1 MSAFSRFRAIAA
13 GATLAASAAGL
24 MTPTGG
30 TPGPLSP
37 APARAQ
43 GTPGLFEFRWDNNKD
58 FRKLYFFMTDTVRS
72 KRSEYYLILK
82 PKDRKTATLKLSIKL
97 PDYWQADLDPK
108 RMQLCVMKEGGMLAR
123 TRCLEKIPATIEV
136 SPNGKAIEVFP
147 DRPIPDN
154 KTIGLYMVLINPF
167 NAGMYQF
174 NAFIQPPGD
183 IPVSSYVGSW
193 LIQIDPG

>member
-1 MSAFSRFRAIAA
+1 MSAFSRLRAIAA
-13 GATLAASAAGL
+13 GATLAVSAAGL
-24 MTPTGG
+24 VSLTDTAG
-30 TPGPLSP
+30 GPLSP

-58 FRKLYFFMTDTVRS
+58 FRKLYFFMTETARA

-82 PKDRKTATLKLSIKL
+82 PKDRKTATLKLSVRL

-108 RMQLCVMKEGGMLAR
+108 RMQLCVMREGGMLSR

-136 SPNGKAIEVFP
+136 APNGRAIEVFP

>member
-1 MSAFSRFRAIAA
+1 MSAFSRLRALTA

-24 MTPTGG
+24 VCLSG
-30 TPGPLSP
+30 TAPGLLSP

-43 GTPGLFEFRWDNNKD
+43 GTPGLFEFRWDNNRD
-58 FRKLYFFMTDTVRS
+58 FRKLYFFMTDTGRS
-72 KRSEYYLILK
+72 KRSEYYLMLR
-82 PKDRKTATLKLSIKL
+82 PRDRKTAMLKLSVRL
-97 PDYWQADLDPK
+97 PDYWQANLDPK
-108 RMQLCVMKEGGMLAR
+108 LMKLCVMREGGMLAR
-123 TRCLEKIPATIEV
+123 TRCLETIPATIEV

-147 DRPIPDN
+147 DRPVPDN
-154 KTIGLYMVLINPF
+154 KTIGLYMVLINPS

-174 NAFIQPPGD
+174 NALIQPPGD

>member
-1 MSAFSRFRAIAA
+1 MSAFSRLRAIAA
-13 GATLAASAAGL
+13 GATLAVSAAGL
-24 MTPTGG
+24 VSLTGTAG
-30 TPGPLSP
+30 GPLSP

-58 FRKLYFFMTDTVRS
+58 FRKLYFFMTETARA
-72 KRSEYYLILK
+72 KRSEYYLVLK
-82 PKDRKTATLKLSIKL
+82 PKDRKTATLKLSVRL

-108 RMQLCVMKEGGMLAR
+108 RMQLCVMREGGMLSR

-136 SPNGKAIEVFP
+136 APNGRAIEVFP

-167 NAGMYQF
+167 HAGMYQF

>member
-1 MSAFSRFRAIAA
+1 MSALSRFRAIAA

-24 MTPTGG
+24 MSLTGAA
-30 TPGPLSP
+30 PGPLNPS
-37 APARAQ
+37 PARAQ

-82 PKDRKTATLKLSIKL
+82 PKDRKTATLKLSVKL
-97 PDYWQADLDPK
+97 PDYWQADLEAK
-108 RMQLCVMKEGGMLAR
+108 RMKLCVMKEGGMLAR
-123 TRCLEKIPATIEV
+123 TRCLETIPATIEV
-136 SPNGKAIEVFP
+136 SANGRVIDVFP
-147 DRPIPDN
+147 NTPIPDN

>member
-1 MSAFSRFRAIAA
+1 MSALSRLRSLAA

-24 MTPTGG
+24 MSLTGAA
-30 TPGPLSP
+30 PGPLSP
-37 APARAQ
+37 TPAQAQ

-58 FRKLYFFMTDTVRS
+58 FRKLYFFMTETARS

-82 PKDRKTATLKLSIKL
+82 PKDRKTAALKLSVKL
-97 PDYWQADLDPK
+97 PDYWQADLNPK
-108 RMQLCVMKEGGMLAR
+108 LMKLCVMKEGGMLAR
-123 TRCLEKIPATIEV
+123 TRCLETIPATIEV

-147 DRPIPDN
+147 NTPIPDN

>member
-1 MSAFSRFRAIAA
+1 MSAFSRLRSIAA
-13 GATLAASAAGL
+13 GATLAVSAAGL
-24 MTPTGG
+24 ASLTG
-30 TPGPLSP
+30 TAPGPLSP

-58 FRKLYFFMTDTVRS
+58 FRKLYFFMSDTARS
-72 KRSEYYLILK
+72 KRSEYYLMLK
-82 PKDRKTATLKLSIKL
+82 PKDRRTAILKLSVRL
-97 PDYWQADLDPK
+97 PDYWDAGLDPK
-108 RMQLCVMKEGGMLAR
+108 LMKLCVLKEGGMLAR
-123 TRCLEKIPATIEV
+123 TRCLETIPATIEV
-136 SPNGKAIEVFP
+136 SPNGRAIEVFP
-147 DRPIPDN
+147 DRPVPDN
-154 KTIGLYMVLINPF
+154 KTIGLNMILINPF

>member
-1 MSAFSRFRAIAA
+1 MSAFSRLRAIAA
-13 GATLAASAAGL
+13 GATLAVSAAGL
-24 MTPTGG
+24 VSLTGTAG
-30 TPGPLSP
+30 GPLSP

-58 FRKLYFFMTDTVRS
+58 FRKLYFFMTETARA

-82 PKDRKTATLKLSIKL
+82 PKDRKTATLKLSVRL

-108 RMQLCVMKEGGMLAR
+108 RMQLCVMREGGMLSR

-136 SPNGKAIEVFP
+136 APNGKAIEVFP

>member
-1 MSAFSRFRAIAA
+1 MSALSRFRAITA
-13 GATLAASAAGL
+13 GATLAAAAAGL
-24 MTPTGG
+24 MSLTG
-30 TPGPLSP
+30 TAPAPLSP
-37 APARAQ
+37 APAQAQ
-43 GTPGLFEFRWDNNKD
+43 GTPGLFEFRWDNNRD

-97 PDYWQADLDPK
+97 PDYWQANLDPRLMK
-108 RMQLCVMKEGGMLAR
+108 LCVMKEGGMLAR
-123 TRCLEKIPATIEV
+123 TRCLETIPATIEV
-136 SPNGKAIEVFP
+136 SPNGKAIEIFP
-147 DRPIPDN
+147 DTPIADN
-154 KTIGLYMVLINPF
+154 KTIGVHMVLINPF

>member
-1 MSAFSRFRAIAA
+1 MSAFSRLRAIAA
-13 GATLAASAAGL
+13 GATLAVSAAGL
-24 MTPTGG
+24 VSLTG
-30 TPGPLSP
+30 TAPGPLGP
-37 APARAQ
+37 TPARAQ

-58 FRKLYFFMTDTVRS
+58 FRKLYFFMTETARS
-72 KRSEYYLILK
+72 KRSDYYLILK
-82 PKDRKTATLKLSIKL
+82 PKDRKTAILKLSVKL

-147 DRPIPDN
+147 DRPVPDN

>member
-1 MSAFSRFRAIAA
+1 MSAFSRFRAVAA

-24 MTPTGG
+24 MSLSGIA
-30 TPGPLSP
+30 PGPLAP
-37 APARAQ
+37 APVRAQ

-58 FRKLYFFMTDTVRS
+58 FRKLYFFMTETGRS
-72 KRSEYYLILK
+72 KRSDYYLILR
-82 PKDRKTATLKLSIKL
+82 PKDRRTAALKLSVKL

-108 RMQLCVMKEGGMLAR
+108 LMELCVMREGGMMSR

-136 SPNGKAIEVFP
+136 SANGKAIDVFP
-147 DRPIPDN
+147 DTPVPDN
-154 KTIGLYMVLINPF
+154 KTIGLHMVLINPF